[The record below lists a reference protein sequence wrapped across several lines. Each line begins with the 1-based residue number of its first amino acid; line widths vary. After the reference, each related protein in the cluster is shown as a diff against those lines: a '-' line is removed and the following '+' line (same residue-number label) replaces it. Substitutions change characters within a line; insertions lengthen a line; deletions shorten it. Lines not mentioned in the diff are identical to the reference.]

1 MQANVPI
8 FAPSTS
14 LNPLKDAAGVAA
26 VDYSTDFASL
36 DKKIDNFM
44 KLFDQG
50 KGPGELVRYIPGLT
64 KPLFQ
69 GQIDGT
75 QEKKAFADDT
85 YKDLKTAEFT
95 IQLSSNHYMNFN
107 NVHIVFPLK
116 IKKKTNVANDIL
128 ATEITVNNF
137 FAHWMKEIDIKR
149 LGDDVPVLPTTNTIE
164 IYKYSDAMLKHV
176 PKKAL
181 KVIENDL
188 LYLRKKVKLPAGEE
202 RRDEHTA
209 NAENANN
216 RTDDNIDERIQ
227 KFQNQ
232 LKTDYF
238 YRIPLKY
245 ICNLG
250 KVNQPIR
257 FNTKWRITFE
267 QDMQRLFEANTN
279 LGAAAGLPDTVDAK
293 IILKSTPN
301 LLYTQFK
308 LDTNFRNY
316 LETAL
321 VSESKLRTGIQK
333 TPYQKNYE
341 LIAGTQSRII
351 NFNNALKQF
360 SFLEISLVYDRSDK
374 HLSIYDSYNAEVAST
389 QIKSIKLQNASNTY
403 SEFNTVKFDL
413 EDEEDRYALYNAFVA
428 FVTEGSSIVAESEYM
443 NNEVRQEL
451 PNRNTYFT
459 DSDERVYIDIRRS
472 KGFTG
477 ELERVN
483 RDDSDLTVTVD
494 LKAAATKKMRLRITG
509 YFQGEYN
516 YMISSNGL
524 IMNYKEYGVSKIKAA
539 AEAA

>member
-8 FAPSTS
+8 FAPSMS

-36 DKKIDNFM
+36 DKIIDNFM

-137 FAHWMKEIDIKR
+137 FAHWIKEIDIKR

-188 LYLRKKVKLPAGEE
+188 LYSRKKVKLPAGEE

-232 LKTDYF
+232 LKTGYF

-293 IILKSTPN
+293 IILKSTPY

-333 TPYQKNYE
+333 TPYQKSYE
-341 LIAGTQSRII
+341 LIAGAQSRTI

-360 SFLEISLVYDRSDK
+360 SFLEISLVYDRSNK

-413 EDEEDRYALYNAFVA
+413 EDEEDRYTLYKAFVA

-524 IMNYKEYGVSKIKAA
+524 IMNYKEYGVSKIKTA

>member
-26 VDYSTDFASL
+26 VDYSTNFASL

-50 KGPGELVRYIPGLT
+50 KGPVELVRYIPGLT

-137 FAHWMKEIDIKR
+137 FAHWIKEIDIKR

-188 LYLRKKVKLPAGEE
+188 LYSRKKIKLPAGEE
-202 RRDEHTA
+202 RRDEHAA

-279 LGAAAGLPDTVDAK
+279 LGAAAGLPNTVDAK
-293 IILKSTPN
+293 IILKSTPY

-333 TPYQKNYE
+333 TPYQKSYE
-341 LIAGTQSRII
+341 LIAGAQSRTI

-389 QIKSIKLQNASNTY
+389 QIKSIKIQNASNTY

-413 EDEEDRYALYNAFVA
+413 EDEEDHYILYNAFVA

-459 DSDERVYIDIRRS
+459 DSDERVYIDIRCS

-524 IMNYKEYGVSKIKAA
+524 IMNYKEYGVSKIKTA

>member
-14 LNPLKDAAGVAA
+14 FNPLKDAAGVAA

-50 KGPGELVRYIPGLT
+50 KGPGKLVRYIPGLT
-64 KPLFQ
+64 KLLFQ

-128 ATEITVNNF
+128 ATKITVNNF
-137 FAHWMKEIDIKR
+137 FAHWIKEIDIKR

-188 LYLRKKVKLPAGEE
+188 LYSRKKVKLPAGEE

-293 IILKSTPN
+293 IILKSTPY

-333 TPYQKNYE
+333 TPYQKSYE
-341 LIAGTQSRII
+341 LIAGAQSRTI

-413 EDEEDRYALYNAFVA
+413 EDEEDRYTLYNAFVA

-494 LKAAATKKMRLRITG
+494 LKAAATKKMRLRITD

-524 IMNYKEYGVSKIKAA
+524 IMNYKEYGVSKIKTA

>member
-95 IQLSSNHYMNFN
+95 IQLSSNYYMNFN

-137 FAHWMKEIDIKR
+137 FAHWIKEIDIKR
-149 LGDDVPVLPTTNTIE
+149 LGDDVPVLPATNTIE

-188 LYLRKKVKLPAGEE
+188 LYSRKKVKLPAGEE

-293 IILKSTPN
+293 IILKSTPY

-333 TPYQKNYE
+333 TPYQKSYE
-341 LIAGTQSRII
+341 LIAGAQSRTI

-389 QIKSIKLQNASNTY
+389 QIKSTKLQNASNTY

-413 EDEEDRYALYNAFVA
+413 EDEEDRYTLYNAFVA
-428 FVTEGSSIVAESEYM
+428 FVTEGSSVVAESEYM

-483 RDDSDLTVTVD
+483 RDDCNLTVTVD

-524 IMNYKEYGVSKIKAA
+524 IMNYKEYGVSKIKTA
-539 AEAA
+539 AEAV

>member
-137 FAHWMKEIDIKR
+137 FAHWIKEIDIKR
-149 LGDDVPVLPTTNTIE
+149 LGDNVPVLPTTNTIE

-188 LYLRKKVKLPAGEE
+188 LYSRKKVKLPAGEE

-279 LGAAAGLPDTVDAK
+279 LGAAAGLPDTADAK
-293 IILKSTPN
+293 IILKSTPY

-333 TPYQKNYE
+333 TPYQKSYE
-341 LIAGTQSRII
+341 LIAGAQSRTI
-351 NFNNALKQF
+351 NFNNVLKQF

-413 EDEEDRYALYNAFVA
+413 EDEEDRYTLDNAFVA

-483 RDDSDLTVTVD
+483 PDDSDLTVTVD

-524 IMNYKEYGVSKIKAA
+524 IMNYKEYGVSKIKTA

>member
-137 FAHWMKEIDIKR
+137 FAHWIKEIDIKR

-181 KVIENDL
+181 KVIKNDL
-188 LYLRKKVKLPAGEE
+188 LYSRKKVKLPAGEE

-238 YRIPLKY
+238 YRISLKY

-293 IILKSTPN
+293 IILKSTPY

-333 TPYQKNYE
+333 TPYQKSYE
-341 LIAGTQSRII
+341 LIAGAQSRTI

-374 HLSIYDSYNAEVAST
+374 HLSICDSYNSEVAST

-413 EDEEDRYALYNAFVA
+413 EDEEDRYTLYNAFVA

-483 RDDSDLTVTVD
+483 RDDSDLTVTVG

-524 IMNYKEYGVSKIKAA
+524 IMNYKEYGVSKIKTA

>member
-1 MQANVPI
+1 MQANVSI

-50 KGPGELVRYIPGLT
+50 KGPGKLVRYIPGLT

-137 FAHWMKEIDIKR
+137 FAHWIKEIDIKR

-188 LYLRKKVKLPAGEE
+188 LYSRKKVKLPAGEE

-257 FNTKWRITFE
+257 FNTKWRIPFE

-293 IILKSTPN
+293 IILKSTPY

-333 TPYQKNYE
+333 TPYQKSYE
-341 LIAGTQSRII
+341 LIAGAQSRTI

-413 EDEEDRYALYNAFVA
+413 EDEEDRYTLYNAFVA

-524 IMNYKEYGVSKIKAA
+524 IMNYKEYGVSKIKTA

>member
-95 IQLSSNHYMNFN
+95 IQLSSNHYKNFN

-137 FAHWMKEIDIKR
+137 FGHWIKEIDIKQ

-181 KVIENDL
+181 KVIEKDL
-188 LYLRKKVKLPAGEE
+188 LYSRKKVKLPAGKE

-293 IILKSTPN
+293 IILKSTPY

-333 TPYQKNYE
+333 TPYQKSYE
-341 LIAGTQSRII
+341 LIAGAQSRTI

-413 EDEEDRYALYNAFVA
+413 EDEEDRYTLYNAFVA

-494 LKAAATKKMRLRITG
+494 LKAAATKKLRLRITG

-524 IMNYKEYGVSKIKAA
+524 IMNYKEYGVSKIKTA

>member
-8 FAPSTS
+8 FVPSTS

-137 FAHWMKEIDIKR
+137 FAHWIKEIDIKR

-188 LYLRKKVKLPAGEE
+188 LYSRKKVKLPAGEE
-202 RRDEHTA
+202 RRDKHTA
-209 NAENANN
+209 NAGNANN

-293 IILKSTPN
+293 IILKLTLY

-333 TPYQKNYE
+333 TPYQKSYE
-341 LIAGTQSRII
+341 LIAGAQSRTI

-413 EDEEDRYALYNAFVA
+413 EDEEDRYTLYNAFVA

-524 IMNYKEYGVSKIKAA
+524 IMNYKEYGVSKIKTA

>member
-95 IQLSSNHYMNFN
+95 IQLSANHYMNFN

-137 FAHWMKEIDIKR
+137 FAHWIKEIDIKR

-188 LYLRKKVKLPAGEE
+188 LYSRKKVKLPAGEE

-257 FNTKWRITFE
+257 FNTKWRIPFE

-293 IILKSTPN
+293 IILKSTPY

-333 TPYQKNYE
+333 TPYQKSYE
-341 LIAGTQSRII
+341 LIAGAQSRTI

-413 EDEEDRYALYNAFVA
+413 EDEEDRYTLYNAFVA

-524 IMNYKEYGVSKIKAA
+524 IMNYKEYGVSKIKTA

>member
-1 MQANVPI
+1 MQANMPI

-85 YKDLKTAEFT
+85 SKDLKTAEFT

-137 FAHWMKEIDIKR
+137 FAHWIKEIDIKR

-188 LYLRKKVKLPAGEE
+188 LYSRKKVKLPAGEE

-267 QDMQRLFEANTN
+267 QDMQTLFEANTN

-293 IILKSTPN
+293 IILKSTPY

-333 TPYQKNYE
+333 TPYQKSYE
-341 LIAGTQSRII
+341 LIAGAQSRTI
-351 NFNNALKQF
+351 NFNNALK
-360 SFLEISLVYDRSDK
+360 
-374 HLSIYDSYNAEVAST
+374 
-389 QIKSIKLQNASNTY
+389 
-403 SEFNTVKFDL
+403 
-413 EDEEDRYALYNAFVA
+413 
-428 FVTEGSSIVAESEYM
+428 
-443 NNEVRQEL
+443 
-451 PNRNTYFT
+451 
-459 DSDERVYIDIRRS
+459 
-472 KGFTG
+472 
-477 ELERVN
+477 
-483 RDDSDLTVTVD
+483 
-494 LKAAATKKMRLRITG
+494 
-509 YFQGEYN
+509 
-516 YMISSNGL
+516 
-524 IMNYKEYGVSKIKAA
+524 
-539 AEAA
+539 

>member
-95 IQLSSNHYMNFN
+95 VQLSSNHYMNFN

-137 FAHWMKEIDIKR
+137 FAHWIKETDIKR

-188 LYLRKKVKLPAGEE
+188 LYSRKKVKLPAGEE

-293 IILKSTPN
+293 IILKSTPY

-333 TPYQKNYE
+333 TPYQKSYE
-341 LIAGTQSRII
+341 LIAGAQSRTI

-413 EDEEDRYALYNAFVA
+413 EDEEDRYTLYNAFVA

-451 PNRNTYFT
+451 PNQNTYFT
-459 DSDERVYIDIRRS
+459 DSDERVYIDMRRS

-524 IMNYKEYGVSKIKAA
+524 IMNYKEYGVSKIKTA

>member
-14 LNPLKDAAGVAA
+14 LNLLKDAAGVAA
-26 VDYSTDFASL
+26 VDYLTDFASL

-50 KGPGELVRYIPGLT
+50 KGRGELVRYIPGLT

-137 FAHWMKEIDIKR
+137 FAHWIKEIDIKR

-188 LYLRKKVKLPAGEE
+188 LYSRKKVKLPAGEE

-267 QDMQRLFEANTN
+267 QDMQRLFEGNTN

-293 IILKSTPN
+293 IILKSTPY

-333 TPYQKNYE
+333 TPYQKSYE
-341 LIAGTQSRII
+341 LIAGAQSRTI

-413 EDEEDRYALYNAFVA
+413 EDEEDRYTLYNAFVA

-524 IMNYKEYGVSKIKAA
+524 IMNYKEYGVSKIKTA

>member
-14 LNPLKDAAGVAA
+14 LNPLKDAAGIAA

-75 QEKKAFADDT
+75 QEKKAFADNT

-116 IKKKTNVANDIL
+116 IKKKTYVANDIL

-137 FAHWMKEIDIKR
+137 FAYWIKETDIKR

-188 LYLRKKVKLPAGEE
+188 LYSRKKVKLPAGEE

-293 IILKSTPN
+293 IILKSTPY

-333 TPYQKNYE
+333 TPYQKSYE
-341 LIAGTQSRII
+341 LIAGAQSRTI

-413 EDEEDRYALYNAFVA
+413 EDEEDRYTLYNAFVA

-524 IMNYKEYGVSKIKAA
+524 ILNYKEYGVSKIKTA

>member
-14 LNPLKDAAGVAA
+14 LNPLKDAAGIAA

-116 IKKKTNVANDIL
+116 IKKKANVANDIL

-137 FAHWMKEIDIKR
+137 FAHWIKEIDIKR

-181 KVIENDL
+181 KVIEIDL
-188 LYLRKKVKLPAGEE
+188 LYSRKKVKLPAGEE

-293 IILKSTPN
+293 IILKSTPY

-333 TPYQKNYE
+333 TPYQKSYE
-341 LIAGTQSRII
+341 LIAGAQSRTI

-374 HLSIYDSYNAEVAST
+374 HLSIYDSYNADVAST

-413 EDEEDRYALYNAFVA
+413 EDEEDRYTLYNAFVA
-428 FVTEGSSIVAESEYM
+428 FVTEGSGIVAESEYM

-459 DSDERVYIDIRRS
+459 DSDERVYIDIRHS

-516 YMISSNGL
+516 YMMSSNGR
-524 IMNYKEYGVSKIKAA
+524 IMNYKEYGVSKIKTA
-539 AEAA
+539 AEVV

>member
-8 FAPSTS
+8 FASSTS
-14 LNPLKDAAGVAA
+14 LNPLKDAAGVSE
-26 VDYSTDFASL
+26 VDYSTDFATL

-44 KLFDQG
+44 KLFEEG

-95 IQLSSNHYMNFN
+95 IQLSSNHYMNFH

-116 IKKKTNVANDIL
+116 IKKKTNNANDIL

-137 FAHWMKEIDIKR
+137 FAHWIKEIDIKR

-188 LYLRKKVKLPAGEE
+188 LYSRKKVKLPAGEE

-209 NAENANN
+209 NAENADN

-267 QDMQRLFEANTN
+267 QDMQRLFEAKTN
-279 LGAAAGLPDTVDAK
+279 LGAAAGLPDIVDAK
-293 IILKSTPN
+293 IILKSTPY

-333 TPYQKNYE
+333 TPYQKSYE
-341 LIAGTQSRII
+341 LIAGAQSRTI

-413 EDEEDRYALYNAFVA
+413 EDEEDRYTLYNAFVA

-443 NNEVRQEL
+443 NNEIRQEL

-459 DSDERVYIDIRRS
+459 DSDEHVYIDIRRS
-472 KGFTG
+472 KGFTS

-509 YFQGEYN
+509 YFQSEYN

-524 IMNYKEYGVSKIKAA
+524 IMNYKEYGVSKIKTA

>member
-8 FAPSTS
+8 FVPSTS

-137 FAHWMKEIDIKR
+137 FAHWIKEIDIKR

-188 LYLRKKVKLPAGEE
+188 LYSRKKVKLPAGEE
-202 RRDEHTA
+202 RRDKHTA
-209 NAENANN
+209 NAGNANN

-293 IILKSTPN
+293 IILKLTPY

-333 TPYQKNYE
+333 TPYQKSYE
-341 LIAGTQSRII
+341 LIAGAQSRTI

-413 EDEEDRYALYNAFVA
+413 EDEEDRYTLYNAFVA
-428 FVTEGSSIVAESEYM
+428 FVTDGSSIVAESEYM

-524 IMNYKEYGVSKIKAA
+524 IMNYKEYGVSKIKTA

>member
-14 LNPLKDAAGVAA
+14 LNPLKDATGVAA

-137 FAHWMKEIDIKR
+137 FAHWIKEIDIKR

-188 LYLRKKVKLPAGEE
+188 LYSRKKVKLPAGEE

-293 IILKSTPN
+293 IILKSTPY

-333 TPYQKNYE
+333 TPYQKSYE
-341 LIAGTQSRII
+341 LIAGTQSRTI

-413 EDEEDRYALYNAFVA
+413 EDEEDRYTLYNAFVA

-451 PNRNTYFT
+451 PNRNTYLT

-524 IMNYKEYGVSKIKAA
+524 IMNYKEYGVSKIKTA

>member
-14 LNPLKDAAGVAA
+14 LNPLKDSAGVAA
-26 VDYSTDFASL
+26 VDYSTDFAIL

-107 NVHIVFPLK
+107 NVHLVFPLK

-137 FAHWMKEIDIKR
+137 FAHWIKEIDIKR

-188 LYLRKKVKLPAGEE
+188 LYSRKKVKLPAGEE

-209 NAENANN
+209 NAGNANN

-293 IILKSTPN
+293 IILKSTPY

-333 TPYQKNYE
+333 TPYQKSYE
-341 LIAGTQSRII
+341 LIAGTQSRTI

-413 EDEEDRYALYNAFVA
+413 EDEEDRYTLYNAFVA

-524 IMNYKEYGVSKIKAA
+524 IMNYKEYGVSKIKTA

>member
-26 VDYSTDFASL
+26 VDYSIDFASL

-50 KGPGELVRYIPGLT
+50 KGPGEVVRYIPGLT

-116 IKKKTNVANDIL
+116 IKKKTNVANDVL

-137 FAHWMKEIDIKR
+137 FAHWIKEIDIKR

-181 KVIENDL
+181 KIIENDL
-188 LYLRKKVKLPAGEE
+188 LYSRKKVKLPAGEE

-216 RTDDNIDERIQ
+216 RIDDNIDERIQ

-293 IILKSTPN
+293 IILKSTPY

-308 LDTNFRNY
+308 LNTNFRNY

-333 TPYQKNYE
+333 TPYQKSYE
-341 LIAGTQSRII
+341 LIAGAQSRTI

-360 SFLEISLVYDRSDK
+360 FFLEISLVYDRSDK

-389 QIKSIKLQNASNTY
+389 QIKSIKLQNVSNTY

-413 EDEEDRYALYNAFVA
+413 EDEEDRYTLYDAFVA

-524 IMNYKEYGVSKIKAA
+524 IMNYKEYGVSKIKTA

>member
-8 FAPSTS
+8 FASSTS
-14 LNPLKDAAGVAA
+14 LNPLKDAAGVSA
-26 VDYSTDFASL
+26 VDYSTDFATL

-44 KLFDQG
+44 KLFEEG

-95 IQLSSNHYMNFN
+95 IQLSSNHYMNFH

-116 IKKKTNVANDIL
+116 IKKKTNNANDIL

-137 FAHWMKEIDIKR
+137 FAHWIKEIDIKR

-188 LYLRKKVKLPAGEE
+188 LYSRKKVKLPAGEE

-209 NAENANN
+209 NAENADN
-216 RTDDNIDERIQ
+216 RTDDNFDERIQ

-267 QDMQRLFEANTN
+267 QDMQRLFEAKTN
-279 LGAAAGLPDTVDAK
+279 LGAAAGLPDIVDAK
-293 IILKSTPN
+293 IILKSTPY

-333 TPYQKNYE
+333 TPYQKSYE
-341 LIAGTQSRII
+341 LIAGAQSRTI

-413 EDEEDRYALYNAFVA
+413 EDEEDRYTLYNAFVA

-443 NNEVRQEL
+443 NNEIRQEL

-459 DSDERVYIDIRRS
+459 DSDEHVYIDIRRS
-472 KGFTG
+472 KGFTS

-509 YFQGEYN
+509 YFQSEYN

-524 IMNYKEYGVSKIKAA
+524 IMNYKEYGVSKIKTA

>member
-137 FAHWMKEIDIKR
+137 FAHWIKEIDIKR
-149 LGDDVPVLPTTNTIE
+149 LGDDLPVLPTTNTIE

-188 LYLRKKVKLPAGEE
+188 LYSRKKVKLPAGEE

-293 IILKSTPN
+293 IILKSTPY

-333 TPYQKNYE
+333 TPYQKSYE
-341 LIAGTQSRII
+341 LIAGAQSRTI

-413 EDEEDRYALYNAFVA
+413 EDEEDRYTLYNAFVA

-459 DSDERVYIDIRRS
+459 DSDERVYIDIRCS

-524 IMNYKEYGVSKIKAA
+524 IMNYKEYGVSKIKTA

>member
-8 FAPSTS
+8 FAPSMS

-137 FAHWMKEIDIKR
+137 FAHWIKEIDIKR

-181 KVIENDL
+181 KVIENDS
-188 LYLRKKVKLPAGEE
+188 LYSRKKVKLPAGEE

-232 LKTDYF
+232 LKTGYF

-293 IILKSTPN
+293 IILKSTPY

-333 TPYQKNYE
+333 TPYQKSYE
-341 LIAGTQSRII
+341 LIAGAQSRTI

-413 EDEEDRYALYNAFVA
+413 EDEEDRYTLYNAFVA

-524 IMNYKEYGVSKIKAA
+524 IMNYKEYGVSKIKTA

>member
-8 FAPSTS
+8 FAPSMS

-116 IKKKTNVANDIL
+116 IKKKTNVANDIS

-137 FAHWMKEIDIKR
+137 FAHWIKEIDIKQ

-188 LYLRKKVKLPAGEE
+188 LYSRKKVKLPAGEE

-216 RTDDNIDERIQ
+216 RTDDNINERIQ

-232 LKTDYF
+232 LKTGYF

-293 IILKSTPN
+293 IILKSTPY

-333 TPYQKNYE
+333 TPYQKSYE
-341 LIAGTQSRII
+341 LIAGAQSRTI

-360 SFLEISLVYDRSDK
+360 SFLEISLLYDRSDK

-413 EDEEDRYALYNAFVA
+413 EDEEDRYTLYNAFVA

-524 IMNYKEYGVSKIKAA
+524 IMNYKEYGVSKIKTA

>member
-44 KLFDQG
+44 KLYEQG
-50 KGPGELVRYIPGLT
+50 KGPGELVRYIPGFT

-75 QEKKAFADDT
+75 QEKKAYADDT

-95 IQLSSNHYMNFN
+95 IQLSSNHYMNFH
-107 NVHIVFPLK
+107 NVHLVFPLK
-116 IKKKTNVANDIL
+116 IKKKTNNATDIA

-137 FAHWMKEIDIKR
+137 FAHWIKEIDIKR

-188 LYLRKKVKLPAGEE
+188 LYSRKKVKLPAGEE

-293 IILKSTPN
+293 IILKSTPY

-333 TPYQKNYE
+333 TPYQKSYE
-341 LIAGTQSRII
+341 LIAGAQSRTI

-413 EDEEDRYALYNAFVA
+413 EDEEDRYTLYNAFVA

-494 LKAAATKKMRLRITG
+494 LKAAATKKMRFRITG

-524 IMNYKEYGVSKIKAA
+524 IMNYKEYGVSKIKTA

>member
-1 MQANVPI
+1 MQANVSI

-137 FAHWMKEIDIKR
+137 FAHWIKEIDIKR

-188 LYLRKKVKLPAGEE
+188 LYSRKKVKLPAGEE

-216 RTDDNIDERIQ
+216 RTDNNIDERIQ

-257 FNTKWRITFE
+257 FNTKWRIPFE

-293 IILKSTPN
+293 IILKSTPY

-333 TPYQKNYE
+333 TPYQKSYE
-341 LIAGTQSRII
+341 LIAGAQSRTI

-413 EDEEDRYALYNAFVA
+413 EDEEDRYTLYNAFVA

-524 IMNYKEYGVSKIKAA
+524 IMNYKEYGVSKIKTA

>member
-137 FAHWMKEIDIKR
+137 FAHWIKEIDIKR

-188 LYLRKKVKLPAGEE
+188 LYSRKKVKLPAGEE

-279 LGAAAGLPDTVDAK
+279 LGTAAGLPDTVDAK
-293 IILKSTPN
+293 IILKSTPY

-333 TPYQKNYE
+333 TPYQKSYE
-341 LIAGTQSRII
+341 LIAGAQSRTI

-360 SFLEISLVYDRSDK
+360 SFLEISLVYDRSNK

-413 EDEEDRYALYNAFVA
+413 EDEEDRYTLYNAFVA

-494 LKAAATKKMRLRITG
+494 LKAAATKKMRLCITG

-524 IMNYKEYGVSKIKAA
+524 IMNYKEYGVSKIKTA

>member
-26 VDYSTDFASL
+26 VDYSIDFASL

-116 IKKKTNVANDIL
+116 IKKKTNVANDVL

-137 FAHWMKEIDIKR
+137 FAHWIKEIDIKR

-181 KVIENDL
+181 KIIENDL
-188 LYLRKKVKLPAGEE
+188 LYSRKKVKLPAGEE

-216 RTDDNIDERIQ
+216 RIDDNIDERIQ

-293 IILKSTPN
+293 IILKSTPY

-308 LDTNFRNY
+308 LNTNFRNY

-333 TPYQKNYE
+333 TPYQKSYE
-341 LIAGTQSRII
+341 LIAGAQSRTI

-360 SFLEISLVYDRSDK
+360 FFLEISLVYDRSDK

-389 QIKSIKLQNASNTY
+389 QIKSIKLQNVSNTY

-413 EDEEDRYALYNAFVA
+413 EDEEDRYTLYDAFVA

-524 IMNYKEYGVSKIKAA
+524 IMNYKEYGVSKIKTA

>member
-36 DKKIDNFM
+36 DKKIM
-44 KLFDQG
+44 KLYEQG
-50 KGPGELVRYIPGLT
+50 KGPGELVRYIPGFT
-64 KPLFQ
+64 KALFQ

-75 QEKKAFADDT
+75 QEKKAYADDT

-95 IQLSSNHYMNFN
+95 IQLSSNHYMNFH
-107 NVHIVFPLK
+107 NVHLVFPLK
-116 IKKKTNVANDIL
+116 IKKKTNNATDIA

-137 FAHWMKEIDIKR
+137 FAHWIKEIDIKR

-188 LYLRKKVKLPAGEE
+188 LYSRKKVKLPAGEE

-227 KFQNQ
+227 KCQNQ

-293 IILKSTPN
+293 IILKSTPY

-333 TPYQKNYE
+333 TPYQKSYE
-341 LIAGTQSRII
+341 LIAGTQSRTI

-413 EDEEDRYALYNAFVA
+413 EDEEDRYTLYNAFVA
-428 FVTEGSSIVAESEYM
+428 SVTEGSSIIAESEYM
-443 NNEVRQEL
+443 NNEVHQEL

-524 IMNYKEYGVSKIKAA
+524 IMNYKEYGVSKIKTA

>member
-14 LNPLKDAAGVAA
+14 LNLLKDAAGVAA

-50 KGPGELVRYIPGLT
+50 KGPGELVRYIPGLI

-69 GQIDGT
+69 EQIDGT

-137 FAHWMKEIDIKR
+137 FAHWIKEIDIKR

-188 LYLRKKVKLPAGEE
+188 LYSRKKVKLPAGEE

-293 IILKSTPN
+293 IILKSTPY

-333 TPYQKNYE
+333 TPYQKSYE
-341 LIAGTQSRII
+341 LIAGAQSRTI
-351 NFNNALKQF
+351 NFNNALKQL

-413 EDEEDRYALYNAFVA
+413 EDEEDRYTLYNAFVA

-524 IMNYKEYGVSKIKAA
+524 IMNYKEHGVSKIKTAA
-539 AEAA
+539 KAA

>member
-137 FAHWMKEIDIKR
+137 FAHWIKEIDIKR

-164 IYKYSDAMLKHV
+164 IHKYSDAMLKHV

-188 LYLRKKVKLPAGEE
+188 LYSRKKVKLPAGEE

-267 QDMQRLFEANTN
+267 QDMQRLFKANTN

-293 IILKSTPN
+293 IILKSTPY

-321 VSESKLRTGIQK
+321 VSESKLRTGTQK
-333 TPYQKNYE
+333 TPYQKSYE
-341 LIAGTQSRII
+341 LIAGAQSRTI

-413 EDEEDRYALYNAFVA
+413 EDEEDRYTLYNAFVA

-443 NNEVRQEL
+443 NNQVRQEL

-524 IMNYKEYGVSKIKAA
+524 IMNYKEYGVSKIKTA